1 MARRVRLMGTG
12 RETATWPSLILS
24 GLIFATATGALW
36 AFPALLF
43 SGLGLRRGYHY
54 RNPPRTKSDPIGRQ
68 RPMNPFV

>member
-1 MARRVRLMGTG
+1 MGTG

-43 SGLGLRRGYHY
+43 SGLGLRRVFQY
-54 RNPPRTKSDPIGRQ
+54 RNSRSTESEPIG
-68 RPMNPFV
+68 